1 MRDVP
6 QRAAAAHAWLRP
18 GFVDLLAVFLVILVA
33 SIGGHRLFGDADAAT
48 HVATG
53 SWILH
58 HRQVPRVDPFSGTH
72 PGAEW
77 FAHEW
82 LADLGSAILYRA
94 WGWNG
99 LVAAAALLIAL
110 PHVVLFRFLVRR
122 GDDVLAAFGAVVAA
136 AATASSHWLARPHL
150 LTVLCL
156 VLWTVTLETVV
167 DRRSEP
173 RLLFRLPPLAL
184 LWANLHGG
192 FLIAFGALVGYGVG
206 EILATSAPRWPQ
218 GAGTSRSRSLVGPL
232 LTTGVA
238 AAACTL
244 LNPWGWR
251 LPVHLISFF
260 TFHGPALA
268 ATTEFAPAAADDRA
282 GVALFVF
289 TGLCIAGVTC
299 GLRAAALEKGAPG
312 SGAARPGRIPKGR
325 FHPGTLLALALT
337 TAMAFASIRH
347 VEVMAIFGA
356 LVISGGVSSLLRVRC
371 DRPTRD
377 QLAALRLREERS
389 GGAYAVAAIVI
400 VWILAI
406 LGLLPRAGFDPGQ
419 FPVGAVAA
427 LKQDGTVPKGPVF
440 TPDVWGGYLILEWPQ
455 ARVFVDGRWDMYGD
469 EFFKRYADIYLA
481 RPGWSEALVSMGVTL
496 AILPRDAPLVDA
508 MGGSPDWVRQRA
520 DETSIVFRRREALQ
534 GS

>member
-1 MRDVP
+1 MTVAP
-6 QRAAAAHAWLRP
+6 QRAPSAHAWLRP
-18 GFVDLLAVFLVILVA
+18 GFADLLAVFLVILVA

-58 HRQVPRVDPFSGTH
+58 HRQVPRVDPFSGTR

-82 LADLGSAILYRA
+82 LADLGSALLYRA
-94 WGWNG
+94 CGWNG

-156 VLWTVTLETVV
+156 VLWTVTLERVV
-167 DRRSEP
+167 NGRSGS
-173 RLLFRLPPLAL
+173 RLLFWLPPLAL

-192 FLIAFGALVGYGVG
+192 FLVAFGVLFCYGLG
-206 EILATSAPRWPQ
+206 EVLATRAARSPD
-218 GAGTSRSRSLVGPL
+218 GAGTSGSRSLVRPL
-232 LTTGVA
+232 VATGAVS
-238 AAACTL
+238 AACTL

-251 LPVHLISFF
+251 LPRHLIAFF
-260 TFHGPALA
+260 AFHGPALA

-289 TGLCIAGVTC
+289 TGLCLAGVAC
-299 GLRAAALEKGAPG
+299 GLRAAVLEKGTPA
-312 SGAARPGRIPKGR
+312 SGAARPGRIPIGP

-356 LVISGGVSSLLRVRC
+356 LVISGGVSSLLRLRL
-371 DRPTRD
+371 DGPTRD
-377 QLAALRLREERS
+377 RLAALRLREERS
-389 GGAYAVAAIVI
+389 GGAIAVAAIVI
-400 VWILAI
+400 VWILAV

-419 FPVGAVAA
+419 FPVGAVTA
-427 LKQDGTVPKGPVF
+427 LKQDGTVPAGPVF

-469 EFFKRYADIYLA
+469 EFFKRYTDIYLA
-481 RPGWSEALVSMGVTL
+481 RPGWSDALVSMGVTL
-496 AILPRDAPLVDA
+496 AILPHNAPLVEA
-508 MGGSPDWVRQRA
+508 MGGSPDWVRHRA
-520 DETSIVFRRREALQ
+520 DETSVVFRRREK
-534 GS
+534 S